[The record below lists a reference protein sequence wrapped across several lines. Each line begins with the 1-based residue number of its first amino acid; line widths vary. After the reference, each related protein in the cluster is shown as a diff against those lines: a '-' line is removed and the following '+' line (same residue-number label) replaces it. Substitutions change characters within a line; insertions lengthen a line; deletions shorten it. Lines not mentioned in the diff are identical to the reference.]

1 MNKTLIVA
9 VLAVAT
15 LSGCATHQ
23 PNYYSTTTRVQ
34 DPYQWHTVSVMP
46 SDRAVAGGPS
56 TVYTTEELPAPSSRV
71 SYTSEPAYTTYT
83 TTYVTPAPV
92 YYAPAPVYYA
102 PAPAYYYPP
111 VSIGLDF
118 SFGRWCCGGHYH
130 GRGWGGRRHR

>member
-9 VLAVAT
+9 VLAVAG
-15 LSGCATHQ
+15 LSGCATQQ
-23 PNYYSTTTRVQ
+23 PAYYSAAPRVQ

-46 SDRAVAGGPS
+46 SDRVVASGPA
-56 TVYTTEELPAPSSRV
+56 TVYTTEEVPVASRRV
-71 SYTSEPAYTTYT
+71 TYTSEPAYTT
-83 TTYVTPAPV
+83 TYVTQAPV

-130 GRGWGGRRHR
+130 GRGWGGRRR